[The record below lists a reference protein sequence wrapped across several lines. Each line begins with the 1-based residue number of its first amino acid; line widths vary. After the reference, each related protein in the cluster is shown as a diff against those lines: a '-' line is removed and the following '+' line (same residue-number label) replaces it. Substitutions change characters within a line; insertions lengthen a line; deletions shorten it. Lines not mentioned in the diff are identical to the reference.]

1 MNVLLGIGGT
11 DESIK
16 ALEATIERTQAV
28 GDDLTVAVTEK
39 PESKRSHEEIH
50 EEVEKS
56 LAEAGLDAEVRT
68 LEGDPGSALVEFAE
82 HGDFDQLVIGGGTKS
97 PMGKIRIGS
106 LTEFV
111 LLNATTTVKL
121 IR

>member
-28 GDDLTVAVTEK
+28 DDDLTVAVVEK
-39 PESKRSHEEIH
+39 PESKRSQEEMR
-50 EEVEKS
+50 EV
-56 LAEAGLDAEVRT
+56 AEGLLEDADVDADVET
-68 LEGDPGSALVEFAE
+68 LEGDPGSALVEFTE
-82 HGDFDQLVIGGGTKS
+82 RGEFDQLVIGGGTRS
-97 PMGKIRIGS
+97 PMGKIRIGPI
-106 LTEFV
+106 TEFV

>member
-28 GDDLTVAVTEK
+28 GDNLTVAVVEK
-39 PESKRSHEEIH
+39 PESKRSQEEMR
-50 EEVEKS
+50 EV
-56 LAEAGLDAEVRT
+56 AEGLLEDADVDADVET
-68 LEGDPGSALVEFAE
+68 LEGDPGSALVEFTE
-82 HGDFDQLVIGGGTKS
+82 RGEFDQLVIGGGTRS
-97 PMGKIRIGS
+97 PMGKIRIGPI
-106 LTEFV
+106 TEFV

>member
-1 MNVLLGIGGT
+1 MNVLLGVEGT
-11 DESIK
+11 DESIE
-16 ALEATIERTQAV
+16 ALEATIERTRAV
-28 GDDLTVAVTEK
+28 GDDLTVAVVEK
-39 PESKRSHEEIH
+39 PESERSREEIR
-50 EEVEKS
+50 EEAEGL
-56 LAEAGLDAEVRT
+56 LAEAGVDAEVRT
-68 LEGDPGSALVEFAE
+68 LEGDPGSALIELAE
-82 HGDFDQLVIGGGTKS
+82 RGEFDQLVIGGGTKS

>member
-28 GDDLTVAVTEK
+28 GDDLTVAVVEK
-39 PESKRSHEEIH
+39 PESKRSQEEMR
-50 EEVEKS
+50 EV
-56 LAEAGLDAEVRT
+56 AEGLLEDADVDADVET
-68 LEGDPGSALVEFAE
+68 LEGDPGSALVEFTE
-82 HGDFDQLVIGGGTKS
+82 RGEFDQLVIGGGTRS
-97 PMGKIRIGS
+97 PMGKIRIGPI
-106 LTEFV
+106 TEFV